1 MADRK
6 EPTVEEARE
15 IVEQH
20 DEAVNP
26 KGLASRTDPA
36 SGIVMKANK
45 VDPSVL
51 TYDPADVEQ
60 DKDVAK
66 RAAEAR
72 KAEQEAKK

>member
-20 DEAVNP
+20 EGAVNP
-26 KGLASRTDPA
+26 KGLASETDQS